1 MVEFIEAFKDQINLV
16 LGALIAYL
24 SFVAQ
29 GRITHRQ
36 AQEKLALEKIERC
49 YALCQAVYDGHLREV
64 GNLEQNLEKAP
75 AAFLAQRRHPGAE
88 MSELKM
94 LLKCYTNGL
103 DHYIPALD
111 TSHKPLK
118 DNFRKYEALCRSG
131 TVVSHE
137 DVVRHVAESKVLLAL
152 LGDTT
157 AELKDKLAMRAKT
170 FVALH

>member
-1 MVEFIEAFKDQINLV
+1 MAFIEAFKDQINLI

-36 AQEKLALEKIERC
+36 AREKLALEKIERC

-75 AAFLAQRRHPGAE
+75 AVFLAQRRHPGAE

-94 LLKCYTNGL
+94 LLKCYTTGL
-103 DHYIPALD
+103 DRYLPALD

-118 DNFRKYEALCRSG
+118 DHFRRYEVMCRAGSAV
-131 TVVSHE
+131 TPE
-137 DVVRHVAESKVLLAL
+137 DAARYIEEAKRLLAG

-157 AELKDKLAMRAKT
+157 AELKDQLAARART
-170 FVALH
+170 FVALN